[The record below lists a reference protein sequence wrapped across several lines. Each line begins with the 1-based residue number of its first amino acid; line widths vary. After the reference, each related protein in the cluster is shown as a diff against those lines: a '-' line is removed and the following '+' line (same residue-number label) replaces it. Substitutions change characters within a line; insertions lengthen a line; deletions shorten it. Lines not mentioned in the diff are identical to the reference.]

1 MNMREHKE
9 TGWRGSADLWLD
21 AAYEALLSGGVEAVK
36 IMPLATRLG
45 LSRTSFYW
53 HFTDR
58 EALLAALIAR
68 WRDRNTAN
76 LIARTTAPAVTIT
89 QAVLNLFDC
98 WITPDL
104 FDARLEF
111 AIRNWAQTAPALA
124 QTLGAEDATRLDAL
138 RAMFLRHGYAPDQAD
153 IRARTIYLTQ
163 IGYIALRTD
172 EDTAL
177 RVARM
182 PTYVETF
189 TGMPPTDAE
198 VRAFAARH
206 TDKL

>member
-1 MNMREHKE
+1 MNMSEHKE

-68 WRDRNTAN
+68 
-76 LIARTTAPAVTIT
+76 TTAPAATIT

-111 AIRNWAQTAPALA
+111 AIRNWAQTAPDLA
-124 QTLGAEDATRLDAL
+124 QTLGAEDATRLEAL

-189 TGMPPTDAE
+189 TGMPPTEAE